1 MKLSILN
8 LIAPHYCCSCGEIGS
23 ILCDYCKFNIIS
35 EPYDACILCGMLASG
50 RENVCQKCKAAFSK
64 AWCVGERAGELKT
77 LIDAYKFNRARA
89 AHKALAELLHEIVP
103 FLPKD
108 TIITAVPTIPAH
120 VRARGYDQAALL
132 ARHFAILRHLPY
144 QAAVSRRTNTVQHT
158 AKTKR
163 QRIEQAKKAFLATV
177 EPGRTYLLID
187 DVCTTGASLRYA
199 AKVLKDAGAKDV
211 WVAVLA
217 KQSGK
222 K

>member
-8 LIAPHYCCSCGEIGS
+8 LIAPHYCCSCGEIGA
-23 ILCDYCKFNIIS
+23 ILCEYCKFNITS
-35 EPYDACILCGMLASG
+35 EPYDACILCGMLAGG
-50 RENVCQKCKAAFSK
+50 RENACQQCRTEFSK
-64 AWCVGERAGELKT
+64 AWCAGERANELKT

-89 AHKALAELLHEIVP
+89 AYRVLAEILHEIVP
-103 FLPKD
+103 FLPED
-108 TIITAVPTIPAH
+108 VIITAVPTIPAH
-120 VRARGYDQAALL
+120 IRVRGYDQAKLL
-132 ARHFAILRHLPY
+132 ARHFAKLRHLPY
-144 QAAVSRRTNTVQHT
+144 QAAVVRQTNTVQHT

-163 QRIEQAKKAFLATV
+163 QRTEQAKKAFSATA
-177 EPGRTYLLID
+177 EPGRMYLLID

-199 AKVLKDAGAKDV
+199 AKALKDAGAKEV